1 MNRLIRIW
9 NQNRG
14 KIIITALVV
23 VFFFI
28 IVRALNGVAKKSLE
42 QKNNNNNTN
51 TTWVEE
57 KEIPNKSILTGEK
70 VNTEVTKT
78 NVSVIE
84 EFVNSC
90 NENNIE
96 KAYNLLTDDCKE
108 TLFKTKEKFVENYY
122 NLIFTESR
130 TTKIENYKNSSKTN
144 TYKVTFYGNVLGTGD
159 ASAKNSKKDY
169 ITVEKE
175 TGKLNINS
183 LITTNDIN
191 KKTEQNGITV
201 TVAKQEIYIDYEI
214 YEIKVQNNTNKEI
227 CMDTRKSTKSVY
239 GVGSDN
245 VKYTAFT
252 NEISS
257 SLYEIIAYG
266 SRTYNLKINKKY
278 NPSIRTKKITF
289 TDIVEDCE
297 KYENENIEERL
308 RLEVQW

>member
-1 MNRLIRIW
+1 MNKLIRIW

-28 IVRALNGVAKKSLE
+28 IIRALNSVAKKSIE
-42 QKNNNNNTN
+42 KKNNNTN
-51 TTWVEE
+51 TAWVEE
-57 KEIPNKSILTGEK
+57 EQIPDKSILTGQK
-70 VNTEVTKT
+70 VNTETTKT

-90 NENNIE
+90 NENNID

-108 TLFKTKEKFVENYY
+108 TLFKTKEKFIENYY
-122 NLIFTESR
+122 NLIFTEGR

-144 TYKVTFYGNVLGTGD
+144 TYKVTFYGDVLGSGD

-175 TGKLNINS
+175 SGKLNINS
-183 LITTNDIN
+183 LITTNEIN
-191 KKTEQNGITV
+191 KKTEQNGILV

-214 YEIKVQNNTNKEI
+214 YKINVKNNTNKEI
-227 CMDTRKSTKSVY
+227 CMDTKKSTKSVY
-239 GVGSDN
+239 AVGSDN

-278 NPSIRTKKITF
+278 NASIRTKKITF
-289 TDIVEDCE
+289 TDIVEDYE
-297 KYENENIEERL
+297 KYKNGNVQERL
-308 RLEVQW
+308 KLEVEW

>member
-28 IVRALNGVAKKSLE
+28 IIRALNGVAKRSL
-42 QKNNNNNTN
+42 QQRNNNTN
-51 TTWVEE
+51 TAWVEE
-57 KEIPNKSILTGEK
+57 EQIPNKSILTGEK
-70 VNTEVTKT
+70 VNTETTKT

-108 TLFKTKEKFVENYY
+108 TLFKTKEKFIQNYY
-122 NLIFTESR
+122 NLIFTEPR

-144 TYKVTFYGNVLGTGD
+144 TYKVTFLGDILGTGD
-159 ASAKNSKKDY
+159 VSDKTSKKDY
-169 ITVEKE
+169 ITVEKDS
-175 TGKLNINS
+175 GKLNINS

-191 KKTEQNGITV
+191 KKLDQNGIVV

-214 YEIKVQNNTNKEI
+214 YKIKVQNNTNKEI

-239 GVGSDN
+239 AVGTDN

-278 NPSIRTKKITF
+278 NASIRTKKIAF
-289 TDIVEDCE
+289 TDIVEDYQ
-297 KYENENIEERL
+297 KYKNENIDERL
-308 RLEVQW
+308 KLEVEW

>member
-1 MNRLIRIW
+1 MNKIVRIW

-23 VFFFI
+23 AFFFI
-28 IVRALNGVAKKSLE
+28 IIRTLNSAAKKTLE
-42 QKNNNNNTN
+42 ERNNNTN
-51 TTWVEE
+51 NQLVVEE
-57 KEIPNKSILTGEK
+57 EIPNKSIVTGEK
-70 VNTEVTKT
+70 VNNQTTKT
-78 NVSVIE
+78 NVNIIE
-84 EFVNSC
+84 DFVEKCNS
-90 NENNIE
+90 NDIDN
-96 KAYNLLTDDCKE
+96 AYNLLTDDCKE
-108 TLFKTKEKFVENYY
+108 TLFKTKEKFIENYY

-144 TYKVTFYGNVLGTGD
+144 TYKVTFYGDILGTGD

-191 KKTEQNGITV
+191 KKTEQNGIVV

-239 GVGSDN
+239 GV
-245 VKYTAFT
+245 
-252 NEISS
+252 
-257 SLYEIIAYG
+257 
-266 SRTYNLKINKKY
+266 
-278 NPSIRTKKITF
+278 
-289 TDIVEDCE
+289 
-297 KYENENIEERL
+297 RL
-308 RLEVQW
+308 R